1 MFGENQ
7 AKKND
12 SLIDEKIQKCKKHT
26 FKQKLYPN
34 YRRYHKKQENSNNIN
49 QNIDTRQDLNQNKNI
64 ISPKVISISLSNIIN
79 INSFPYIDS
88 HIKYIENLLTPFI
101 LARLEELN
109 NEFKECN
116 VDVIRMI
123 NDVVDES

>member
-12 SLIDEKIQKCKKHT
+12 SLIDEKIQKWKKHT

-101 LARLEELN
+101 LASLEELN

>member
-12 SLIDEKIQKCKKHT
+12 SLIDEKIQKWKKHT

-101 LARLEELN
+101 FARLEELN

>member
-12 SLIDEKIQKCKKHT
+12 SLMDEKIQKWKKHT

-34 YRRYHKKQENSNNIN
+34 YRRYHKKQENNNNIN

>member
-12 SLIDEKIQKCKKHT
+12 SLIDEKLQKCKKYS

-34 YRRYHKKQENSNNIN
+34 YKRYHKKIENSNNIN
-49 QNIDTRQDLNQNKNI
+49 QIINVRQELIQNKNI
-64 ISPKVISISLSNIIN
+64 IPPKVISISLSNINN

>member
-12 SLIDEKIQKCKKHT
+12 SLIDEKIQKWKKHT

>member
-12 SLIDEKIQKCKKHT
+12 SLMDEKIQKWKKHT
-26 FKQKLYPN
+26 FKQKIYPN

-101 LARLEELN
+101 LSRLEELN

>member
-12 SLIDEKIQKCKKHT
+12 SLIDEKIQKWKKHT

-34 YRRYHKKQENSNNIN
+34 YIRYHKKQENNNNIN

>member
-12 SLIDEKIQKCKKHT
+12 SLIDEKIQKWKKHT

-34 YRRYHKKQENSNNIN
+34 YIRYHKKQENNNNIN

-101 LARLEELN
+101 LASLEELN

>member
-12 SLIDEKIQKCKKHT
+12 SLMDEKIQKWKKHT

-49 QNIDTRQDLNQNKNI
+49 QNINMSQEHIQNKNI
-64 ISPKVISISLSNIIN
+64 ISPKVISISLSNINN